1 MHFLSQMSVLI
12 PLRSYELHCVPA
24 TKMPCL
30 RLPASHSSPWPT
42 VEAIYNWVAVSGLR
56 GFLCSQSWVE
66 PLSVTLDS
74 ECHVKAC
81 GLIVLAWQKVEISE
95 DLYRD
100 NLHCCFAFQLQ
111 WATTCGLDP
120 YIIGF
125 KLSLFATMSCWVLF
139 WLKVYAQLCV
149 METMQYETSQMY
161 IESDWWEGPSWV

>member
-1 MHFLSQMSVLI
+1 MSVLI
-12 PLRSYELHCVPA
+12 PLSSYELHCVPV

-100 NLHCCFAFQLQ
+100 NQHCCFAVQLQ
-111 WATTCGLDP
+111 SATTCGLVKGWDP
-120 YIIGF
+120 YVIGF
-125 KLSLFATMSCWVLF
+125 KLSLFASMWCWILF
-139 WLKVYAQLCV
+139 GPKVYAQLCV
-149 METMQYETSQMY
+149 MNTVQ
-161 IESDWWEGPSWV
+161 SDWREGPSWV